1 MMHEQSRSP
10 IIPRV
15 WSDDVRSQAYELWA
29 GPAKQNVSEA
39 ARQLSGIL
47 GETVPGNTLHG
58 WLVSDRWRDRY
69 AVEQAAVVPVLMEQ
83 YVSALWVAVPASL
96 HTLSALA
103 SGELSPNPERRA
115 AAQFIVD
122 KAQQLL
128 LAQAKAKP
136 NATEAASGVKLAR
149 IPESV
154 DLASL
159 NSTELEQ
166 LESQLREQGAGGTN
180 ATRTG

>member
-1 MMHEQSRSP
+1 MMHRQSPNP

-29 GPAKQNVSEA
+29 GPAKQNVSET
-39 ARQLSGIL
+39 ARQLAAIV
-47 GETVPGNTLHG
+47 GEPVAHTTVRG
-58 WLVSDRWRDRY
+58 WMSAERWTDRY

-128 LAQAKAKP
+128 LAQAKQKP
-136 NATEAASGVKLAR
+136 NATNTDGVKLAR
-149 IPESV
+149 IPDTV
-154 DLASL
+154 DLATL

-166 LESQLREQGAGGTN
+166 LESQLREQAGTD

>member
-1 MMHEQSRSP
+1 MMHRQSPNP

-15 WSDDVRSQAYELWA
+15 WSDDVRSQAYDLWA
-29 GPAKQNVSEA
+29 GPARQNVSET
-39 ARQLSGIL
+39 ARQLAAIV
-47 GETVPGNTLHG
+47 GEPVAHTTVRG
-58 WLVSDRWRDRY
+58 WMAAERWTDRY
-69 AVEQAAVVPVLMEQ
+69 AVEQSAVVPVLMEQ
-83 YVSALWVAVPASL
+83 YVSQLWVVAIPALS
-96 HTLSALA
+96 TLSALA

-136 NATEAASGVKLAR
+136 NATATDGVKLAR

-154 DLASL
+154 DLATL

-166 LESQLREQGAGGTN
+166 LESQLRTQAEGTN

>member
-1 MMHEQSRSP
+1 MMHKQSPNP

-15 WSDDVRSQAYELWA
+15 WSDDVRSQAYDLWA
-29 GPAKQNVSEA
+29 GPARQNVSET
-39 ARQLSGIL
+39 ARQLAAIV
-47 GETVPGNTLHG
+47 GEPVAHTTVRG
-58 WLVSDRWRDRY
+58 WMAAERWTDRY

-83 YVSALWVAVPASL
+83 YVSQLWVAVPASL

-136 NATEAASGVKLAR
+136 TATNTDGVKLAR
-149 IPESV
+149 IPDTV
-154 DLASL
+154 DLATL

-166 LESQLREQGAGGTN
+166 FESQLREQGAGGTN

>member
-1 MMHEQSRSP
+1 MMQRQSPNP

-15 WSDDVRSQAYELWA
+15 WSDEVRSQAYDLWA
-29 GPAKQNVSEA
+29 GPAKQNVSET
-39 ARQLSGIL
+39 ARQLSNVI
-47 GETVPGNTLHG
+47 GEELSYTTLQR
-58 WLVSDRWRDRY
+58 WMVTDRWKDRY
-69 AVEQAAVVPVLMEQ
+69 AVEQSAVVPVLMEQ

-96 HTLSALA
+96 STLSALA

>member
-1 MMHEQSRSP
+1 
-10 IIPRV
+10 
-15 WSDDVRSQAYELWA
+15 
-29 GPAKQNVSEA
+29 
-39 ARQLSGIL
+39 
-47 GETVPGNTLHG
+47 
-58 WLVSDRWRDRY
+58 
-69 AVEQAAVVPVLMEQ
+69 
-83 YVSALWVAVPASL
+83 LWVVAIPALS
-96 HTLSALA
+96 TLSALA

-128 LAQAKAKP
+128 LAQAKQKP
-136 NATEAASGVKLAR
+136 TATEPSGVKLAR

-154 DLASL
+154 DLATL

-166 LESQLREQGAGGTN
+166 LESQLRTQAGTD

>member
-128 LAQAKAKP
+128 LAQAKQKP
-136 NATEAASGVKLAR
+136 NATNTDGVKLAR

-166 LESQLREQGAGGTN
+166 LESQLREQAGTD